1 MSYASVLRSEWI
13 KARSLPSLGGVLVLL
28 FVVTVG
34 FSLVGSATLGREEAG
49 EPDFD
54 PLLISFFG
62 INFGQVIAIAFGAL
76 AAAAQFKNNGLR
88 IWLVA
93 VPRRGVFYL
102 AGLTVVAGLTF
113 AVGLAT
119 SLACFVG
126 GQILLGEHRMA
137 STDAAA
143 GRAILGCAVYLTLMA
158 LFAAGIATLL
168 RNAAATLGILVPLV
182 LLLSFV
188 LGDVAG
194 SSGVAAYLPDRAG
207 RQVLVLDP
215 LGSPGPWA
223 GLVVTTVW
231 AGAAVLA
238 GWWALRRRDC

>member
-1 MSYASVLRSEWI
+1 MSYAPVLRSEWI
-13 KARSLPSLGGVLVLL
+13 KVRSLPSLGGVLTLL

-34 FSLVGSATLGREEAG
+34 FSLVGSATLGKEEAG

-62 INFGQVIAIAFGAL
+62 VNFGQVVAITFGAL
-76 AAAAQFKNNGLR
+76 AAAAQFKNNAEDLARRGAPPRCL
-88 IWLVA
+88 L
-93 VPRRGVFYL
+93 PRRTGRGRGTHFRRRPGDGTRVFRRW
-102 AGLTVVAGLTF
+102 
-113 AVGLAT
+113 
-119 SLACFVG
+119 SN
-126 GQILLGEHRMA
+126 
-137 STDAAA
+137 AA
-143 GRAILGCAVYLTLMA
+143 GRAPDVVDGHGCGPRDPRVCRLSDLDGTVR
-158 LFAAGIATLL
+158 GGRGNLL

-194 SSGVAAYLPDRAG
+194 SSGVADYLPDRAG

-215 LGSPGPWA
+215 VGSPGPWA
-223 GLVVTTVW
+223 GMAVTAVW

-238 GWWALRRRDC
+238 GWCGLRRRDC

>member
-1 MSYASVLRSEWI
+1 MSYAPVLHSEWI
-13 KARSLPSLGGVLVLL
+13 KARSLPSLGGVLTLL
-28 FVVTVG
+28 FVITVG
-34 FSLVGSATLGREEAG
+34 FSLVGSVTLGREEAG

-54 PLLISFFG
+54 PLLIVFFG
-62 INFGQVIAIAFGAL
+62 VNFGQVVAITFGAL

-113 AVGLAT
+113 VVGLAT
-119 SLACFVG
+119 AFACFIG
-126 GQILLGEHRMA
+126 GRMLLGEHRVA
-137 STDAAA
+137 SMDTAA

-158 LFAAGIATLL
+158 LFAAGMATLL

-194 SSGVAAYLPDRAG
+194 SSGVADYLPDRAG

-215 LGSPGPWA
+215 VGAPGPWA
-223 GLVVTTVW
+223 GLAVTAVW
-231 AGAAVLA
+231 AGAAMLA
-238 GWWALRRRDC
+238 GWCALRRRDC

>member
-1 MSYASVLRSEWI
+1 MSYASALHSEWI
-13 KARSLPSLGGVLVLL
+13 KTRSLPSLGGALALL
-28 FVVTVG
+28 FLVTVG

-62 INFGQVIAIAFGAL
+62 VNFGQVVAITFGAL
-76 AAAAQFKNNGLR
+76 AAAAQFKNHGTR
-88 IWLVA
+88 VWLVA

-102 AGLTVVAGLTF
+102 AGLSVVASLTF
-113 AVGLAT
+113 VVGLAT
-119 SLACFVG
+119 ALACFVG
-126 GQILLGEHRMA
+126 GQFLLGEHRLEW
-137 STDAAA
+137 TDAAA
-143 GRAILGCAVYLTLMA
+143 GRAILGCAVYLTAMA
-158 LFAAGIATLL
+158 LFASGMATLL
-168 RNAAATLGILVPLV
+168 RSAAATLGVLVPLV

-194 SSGVAAYLPDRAG
+194 SSGVADYLPDRAG

-223 GLVVTTVW
+223 GLVVTGVW
-231 AGAAVLA
+231 SGAAVLA
-238 GWWALRRRDC
+238 GWWAFRRRDC